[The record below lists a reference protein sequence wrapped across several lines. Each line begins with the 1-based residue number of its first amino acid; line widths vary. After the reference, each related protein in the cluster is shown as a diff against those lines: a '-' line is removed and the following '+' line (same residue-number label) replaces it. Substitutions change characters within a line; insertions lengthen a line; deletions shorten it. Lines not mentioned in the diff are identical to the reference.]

1 MSTPFKLEDIQY
13 FGETEAKFADQEFGL
28 FILESI
34 SSIGRKFSEADER
47 ELDAPVQRRR
57 RKFWRPIPDV
67 LVAERTGAT
76 QQSDISHL

>member
-1 MSTPFKLEDIQY
+1 MLEKIHLDYFKLEDIQY

-47 ELDAPVQRRR
+47 ELDAPVQ
-57 RKFWRPIPDV
+57 
-67 LVAERTGAT
+67 
-76 QQSDISHL
+76 